1 MRQPLLALLA
11 KEPAHGYELKLALE
25 QTFGQAYPSP
35 NIGQIYVTLKRL
47 EQDGL
52 VRSEDVEQTTR
63 PNKRVYE
70 LTPAGREALR
80 AWVGEPSDGPRVRD
94 EFFIKLILAPMAG
107 LADRMELMNS
117 QRRHYLGIM
126 RNLTE
131 LQAEADPADAPARL
145 LIEGAIL
152 HLQADLDWLRAMP
165 GGTRVRGIAPKDSPW
180 PPAQPPSHR
189 APGLLTH
196 VKLVKVYRADGVTV
210 EAVRGVD
217 LELGIGEFV
226 AIMGP
231 SGSGKSTLL
240 HVLGGLEPA
249 TSGEIW
255 LRGPARRRA
264 ARRPPGP
271 SCGGSTSASCSSS
284 STCCPT

>member
-1 MRQPLLALLA
+1 MQQELVLAMLA
-11 KEPAHGYELKLALE
+11 KEPAQGSRLRARLDQALGPL
-25 QTFGQAYPSP
+25 GQAM
-35 NIGQIYVTLKRL
+35 NDGQIYVTLKRL

-152 HLQADLDWLRAMP
+152 HLQADLDWLERC
-165 GGTRVRGIAPKDSPW
+165 
-180 PPAQPPSHR
+180 QEE
-189 APGLLTH
+189 
-196 VKLVKVYRADGVTV
+196 LV
-210 EAVRGVD
+210 
-217 LELGIGEFV
+217 
-226 AIMGP
+226 
-231 SGSGKSTLL
+231 
-240 HVLGGLEPA
+240 
-249 TSGEIW
+249 
-255 LRGPARRRA
+255 
-264 ARRPPGP
+264 
-271 SCGGSTSASCSSS
+271 
-284 STCCPT
+284 